1 MKYYFIRINCGG
13 SVMSIQ
19 QMFVMASRPVG
30 QINFTTPGT
39 HSWTSPADVTSVCAV
54 CIGGGGNGWGNTTN
68 SITPGGGG
76 GLGWKNDITVVP
88 GQTYTVQVGAVGGD
102 SYFIDANT
110 VRGGQGG
117 GSPVNYGGAGTFD
130 GDGGGNGGTGVGSGG
145 SWGGGGAGG
154 YSGDGGKG
162 GTSYTAPT
170 AGSGGGGGGGGGQH
184 FPAGGGGGVGIYG
197 EGANGTAAGSN
208 TRNGGGGGS
217 GGAAGGGS
225 SATSSGGFGGSY
237 GGGGGVGAS
246 DQAGGAAAQGAA
258 RLIWGTGRAFPSTL
272 TSDQ

>member
-1 MKYYFIRINCGG
+1 
-13 SVMSIQ
+13 MSIQ

-39 HSWTSPADVTSVCAV
+39 HSWTCPADVTSVCAV

-130 GDGGGNGGTGVGSGG
+130 GDGGGNGGSGVGV
-145 SWGGGGAGG
+145 WGGGGAGG

-237 GGGGGVGAS
+237 GGGGGVGS
-246 DQAGGAAAQGAA
+246 TNYAGGAAAQGAV